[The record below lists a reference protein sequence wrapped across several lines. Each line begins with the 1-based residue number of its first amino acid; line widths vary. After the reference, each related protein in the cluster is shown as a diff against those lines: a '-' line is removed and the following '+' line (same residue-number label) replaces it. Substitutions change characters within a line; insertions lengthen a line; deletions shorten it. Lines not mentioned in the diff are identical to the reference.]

1 MSETLYDP
9 KVHPALAR
17 SFIAAG
23 YSMSKCAIE
32 MGVKAVTFNLWKSK
46 YPEFMEAIKFGQTK
60 AIARVEQAI
69 FDRAVGFEY
78 EERTVEDTQSDDGS
92 SHKDKTVTKFALPD
106 VSAQKAFLS
115 AYSPK
120 RWGSNA
126 QLGIVVDSAGNTIE
140 APTIN
145 ITFTNS
151 KEAETSA
158 IDS

>member
-1 MSETLYDP
+1 MSEMIYDS

-23 YSMSKCAIE
+23 YSVAKCASE
-32 MGVKAVTFNLWKSK
+32 MGVKSVTFNMWKEK
-46 YPEFMEAIKFGQTK
+46 YPEFAEAVKFGQTK
-60 AIARVEQAI
+60 AIARIEQAV
-69 FDRAVGFEY
+69 FDRAIGFEY
-78 EERTVEDTQSDDGS
+78 EEKTIENIQSEDGNSR
-92 SHKDKTVTKFALPD
+92 KEKTVTKFALPD

-151 KEAETSA
+151 KAENA
-158 IDS
+158 IDN